1 MTEGLRMRPKGQG
14 CMDRSS
20 VGRLLRQGR
29 LLV

>member
-1 MTEGLRMRPKGQG
+1 
-14 CMDRSS
+14 MDRSS